1 MDRQATPSVGFREGT
16 DALIAALQVILHALR
31 AAHPPPEVVGGPG
44 THPPIV
50 IEGGSLY
57 FLEQDSYNTAWG
69 NGTLVLRPWAPPP
82 PPPPA
87 TQRLPPPPPP
97 PPPPEQQEQEQEQ
110 EQ

>member
-1 MDRQATPSVGFREGT
+1 MDPPSAAVPFEAGRS
-16 DALIAALQVILHALR
+16 ALIAALQVILHALR
-31 AAHPPPEVVGGPG
+31 DAYPPPELVGGYD

-97 PPPPEQQEQEQEQ
+97 PPPPPQ
-110 EQ
+110 